1 MPGRCQRCNRR
12 LREHKVD
19 LVNSCPPPRYRLR
32 SSYYN
37 SPVTVDIKYCRE
49 VEPSVYEREVEIS
62 VFGRV
67 FCIAKSLVV
76 SHLM

>member
-1 MPGRCQRCNRR
+1 MENTE
-12 LREHKVD
+12 LT
-19 LVNSCPPPRYRLR
+19 LASLLPRPRACCR
-32 SSYYN
+32 SSYYD
-37 SPVTVDIKYCRE
+37 SPVTVDITYCRE

-76 SHLM
+76 SHV

>member
-1 MPGRCQRCNRR
+1 MVFRR
-12 LREHKVD
+12 EVRLEKHKVD
-19 LVNSCPPPRYRLR
+19 FGILRAAPRACCR

-37 SPVTVDIKYCRE
+37 SQVTVDITYCRE

-76 SHLM
+76 SHT

>member
-1 MPGRCQRCNRR
+1 MVLFVPYYSPTWC
-12 LREHKVD
+12 
-19 LVNSCPPPRYRLR
+19 R

-37 SPVTVDIKYCRE
+37 SPVTVDITYCRE
-49 VEPSVYEREVEIS
+49 VDPSVYEREVEIS

-76 SHLM
+76 SQSSRLNRQQFGE

>member
-1 MPGRCQRCNRR
+1 MTSIFLAVR
-12 LREHKVD
+12 
-19 LVNSCPPPRYRLR
+19 SCTRYR

-37 SPVTVDIKYCRE
+37 APVTVDITYCRE

-76 SHLM
+76 SQPSLAAVLENKF

>member
-1 MPGRCQRCNRR
+1 MYS
-12 LREHKVD
+12 
-19 LVNSCPPPRYRLR
+19 SCPAPHTCCR

-37 SPVTVDIKYCRE
+37 SQVTVDITYCRE

-62 VFGRV
+62 VFDRV

-76 SHLM
+76 SRIFIWSRPGKQVLET